1 MSTRKTHDHN
11 AKKDFTSVVKNEN
24 PITDYVIGHYYTRG
38 KRHAV
43 EVSYGKF
50 LESEIYGVTVV
61 DIVTQTHDHELS
73 KAFKTEVEAMNYI
86 ASL

>member
-1 MSTRKTHDHN
+1 MSRKTHDHN
-11 AKKDFTSVVKNEN
+11 AKKDFENVIKDKN

-61 DIVTQTHDHELS
+61 DTATETHDHELS
-73 KAFKTEVEAMNYI
+73 KAFKTESEAMNYI
-86 ASL
+86 DSL

>member
-1 MSTRKTHDHN
+1 MSRKTHDHN
-11 AKKDFTSVVKNEN
+11 AKKDFTSVVKSNN
-24 PITDYVIGHYYTRG
+24 PITDYVIGHYYASG
-38 KRHAV
+38 KRYAV

-61 DIVTQTHDHELS
+61 DTATETHDHELS
-73 KAFKTEVEAMNYI
+73 KAFKTESEAMNYI